1 MSAAFER
8 VIDEIEELSQEEK
21 ALVAHRLLESLDT
34 KQEQGAEQAW
44 KDLSDQR
51 LKSMKSGEVQGVA
64 WKSVKK
70 HITSG

>member
-8 VIDEIEELSQEEK
+8 VIDEMEELSQEEK

-51 LKSMKSGEVQGVA
+51 LKSLESGEIQGIS
-64 WKSVKK
+64 WNEVKQQIK
-70 HITSG
+70 G